1 MINKKKSKIKFTLND
16 IFHLARLAQL
26 KMTDR
31 EAEKYR
37 HQLEETL
44 DYVRNLNE
52 LNTDNV
58 KEGLFLN
65 LKNVFFEDGK
75 KNQRLLNFN
84 DVIEKKGI
92 EKKYF
97 KVKRIL

>member
-1 MINKKKSKIKFTLND
+1 MVSKKKSKIQFTLND
-16 IFHLARLAQL
+16 VFHLSRLAQL
-26 KMTDR
+26 KLTDK

-37 HQLEETL
+37 RQLEETL

-58 KEGLFLN
+58 QETLFLN

-75 KNQRLLNFN
+75 KNQRLLNVN
-84 DVIEKKGI
+84 NLI

-97 KVKRIL
+97 TVKKIL